1 MWLTAIILGF
11 AGSMHCLGMCS
22 PLAMAVTSMKP
33 AAVLNR
39 IVYNSG
45 RILTYAAMGAVV
57 ASVGLFLPFQKFQNV
72 ISIGL
77 GIILLVI
84 GLGGIKSVQIP
95 GLSTWVQRGTTQL
108 KSLFARQINRRS
120 RAAMFVMG
128 SLNGL
133 LPCGLTFIALTWCLS
148 LQGPV
153 DGFNFMLLFGAG
165 TLPVMLGFT
174 GFIPVIVKKLKWNLQ
189 RVTTA
194 MLIFSGCFLILR
206 VLIIHIPH
214 TVSLR
219 ADLVDVILCR

>member
-45 RILTYAAMGAVV
+45 RILTYAAMGAIV

-77 GIILLVI
+77 GIILLAI
-84 GLGGIKSVQIP
+84 GLGGIKSLQIP
-95 GLSTWVQRGTTQL
+95 GISRWVQRGTSQL
-108 KSLFARQINRRS
+108 KKLFARQINQRS

-128 SLNGL
+128 SLNGF
-133 LPCGLTFIALTWCLS
+133 LPCGLTLIALTWCLS

-153 DGFNFMLLFGAG
+153 DGFNFMLLFGVG

-174 GFIPVIVKKLKWNLQ
+174 GFIPAIVKRLKWNLQ

-194 MLIFSGCFLILR
+194 MLVFSGCVLILR
-206 VLIIHIPH
+206 VLIIHVPH
-214 TVSLR
+214 TISAR
-219 ADLVDVILCR
+219 ADLVDIILCR